1 MLHGGELKNIS
12 DKYNIPQDSIIDF
25 SGNICPVSIIE
36 DIREDIIKNLDVI
49 NRYPDVNYSK
59 LRESIGNYCN
69 IKNIDNIIA
78 GNGATEIISLLIKAI
93 SPKKSLLVAPVYSE
107 YKKELKS
114 LNSEI
119 IEYELKEEEN
129 FELNIRKL
137 LEINSINN
145 DIELAILCNP
155 NNPTGNAININQIEE
170 LLNNFKFL
178 MIDETYVEFSNSNIT
193 AMSLINKYDN
203 LFIIRGVSKFFGIP
217 GVRLGYGVCGNQGL
231 VDRINLNKELWSVNS
246 YADLIGQLAFNNKDY
261 INQTRRLILTER
273 DYIKKELAE
282 IKSLKIYESEANF
295 ILCKI
300 LRDKLNSKGKSNNNS
315 KINST
320 EIFEKLIKQNILIR
334 DAKNFEFLDDSYFRF
349 CILSHENNK
358 LLLENL
364 RKVLI

>member
-1 MLHGGELKNIS
+1 M
-12 DKYNIPQDSIIDF
+12 
-25 SGNICPVSIIE
+25 
-36 DIREDIIKNLDVI
+36 
-49 NRYPDVNYSK
+49 
-59 LRESIGNYCN
+59 
-69 IKNIDNIIA
+69 
-78 GNGATEIISLLIKAI
+78 
-93 SPKKSLLVAPVYSE
+93 
-107 YKKELKS
+107 
-114 LNSEI
+114 
-119 IEYELKEEEN
+119 
-129 FELNIRKL
+129 
-137 LEINSINN
+137 
-145 DIELAILCNP
+145 
-155 NNPTGNAININQIEE
+155 
-170 LLNNFKFL
+170 
-178 MIDETYVEFSNSNIT
+178 
-193 AMSLINKYDN
+193 
-203 LFIIRGVSKFFGIP
+203 
-217 GVRLGYGVCGNQGL
+217 
-231 VDRINLNKELWSVNS
+231 NS

-261 INQTRRLILTER
+261 INQTRSLILTER